1 MHLEEEYTVSDPFV
15 DFLRRKRTGEY
26 ESIDLNHT
34 QRSYFFPHCNQRG
47 SVSCHD
53 SGEDWCGPETLVR
66 PDPLRHLLRVTSV
79 CPPVNALFPVKKKRR
94 TKEKEV
100 NDCQVW
106 SIAHDGI
113 ALCHGARVIKKHAFP
128 RGERKQKERGNK
140 MFLVKQRENR
150 NKEREREKLR
160 ATTGRLNGSGRCVRS
175 FPINLSINVGRG
187 PEPRNLPIIKY
198 FPFPIDQ
205 WARVSG

>member
-1 MHLEEEYTVSDPFV
+1 MSTRIREHRLKPYTKV
-15 DFLRRKRTGEY
+15 L
-26 ESIDLNHT
+26 
-34 QRSYFFPHCNQRG
+34 FFPRCNQRG

-53 SGEDWCGPETLVR
+53 SGEDWCGPKTLVR

-94 TKEKEV
+94 AKGKEV

-106 SIAHDGI
+106 SIAHDGT
-113 ALCHGARVIKKHAFP
+113 ALCRGPRVIKKHAFP

-150 NKEREREKLR
+150 NRERERKTE
-160 ATTGRLNGSGRCVRS
+160 AESDNRS
-175 FPINLSINVGRG
+175 FKRFGTLRS
-187 PEPRNLPIIKY
+187 
-198 FPFPIDQ
+198 F
-205 WARVSG
+205 VSH